1 MTIVIDAT
9 TDPELDALLD
19 REDLKDGEL
28 EHALFVRSLKAIIR
42 RDRMPTRGISGLRES
57 SRQFLRAGFV
67 RVSVD
72 GALSPEL
79 RDVGCRG
86 VAVVDAV
93 GGLGLADA
101 SDALGHAIAR
111 ARKAE
116 KTRGDRRTKA

>member
-1 MTIVIDAT
+1 MTVLIDAT
-9 TDPELDALLD
+9 TDPELDVLLD
-19 REDLKDGEL
+19 REDLEDGEL
-28 EHALFVRSLKAIIR
+28 EHAVFVRALKALIR
-42 RDRMPTRGISGLRES
+42 EKRMPTRGISGLRES
-57 SRQFLRAGFV
+57 SRRFLRAGFV

-79 RDVGCRG
+79 RDVGRLG

-101 SDALGHAIAR
+101 SDALGSAIAR

-116 KTRGDRRTKA
+116 KTRGERRTET